1 MMRLLHL
8 RHLPAPVGIKVRTGC
23 LGNRAPG
30 FRYWRGERI
39 WQRRFRLISLTTII
53 AVLTVGLHEPNGQL
67 KLHTPKHYADL
78 MQKYFD
84 ENDDADIDAII
95 VPVFKALVSTGI
107 LGRSVYLATFPED
120 ATPEMKESV
129 KDEEEKNV

>member
-1 MMRLLHL
+1 MAKKIPFNFFKEGQFLKLDIGKLKAIEDM
-8 RHLPAPVGIKVRTGC
+8 VGRPI
-23 LGNRAPG
+23 
-30 FRYWRGERI
+30 GEI
-39 WQRRFRLISLTTII
+39 IANSQAISLTTII

-84 ENDDADIDAII
+84 DNDDADIDAII

>member
-1 MMRLLHL
+1 MAKKIPFEFFKEGQFLKLDIGKLKAIEDM
-8 RHLPAPVGIKVRTGC
+8 VGRPI
-23 LGNRAPG
+23 
-30 FRYWRGERI
+30 GEI
-39 WQRRFRLISLTTII
+39 IANSQAISLTTII

-84 ENDDADIDAII
+84 DNDDADIDAII

>member
-1 MMRLLHL
+1 MAKKIPFEFFKEGQFLKLDIGKLKAIEDM
-8 RHLPAPVGIKVRTGC
+8 VGRPI
-23 LGNRAPG
+23 
-30 FRYWRGERI
+30 GEI
-39 WQRRFRLISLTTII
+39 IANSQAISLTTII

-67 KLHTPKHYADL
+67 KLHTPKYYADL

-84 ENDDADIDAII
+84 DNDDADIDAII

>member
-1 MMRLLHL
+1 MAKKIPFEFFKEGQFLKLDIGKL
-8 RHLPAPVGIKVRTGC
+8 KAIEDIVGRPI
-23 LGNRAPG
+23 
-30 FRYWRGERI
+30 GEI
-39 WQRRFRLISLTTII
+39 IANSQAISLTTII

-84 ENDDADIDAII
+84 DNDDADIDAII

-120 ATPEMKESV
+120 ATPEMKEAT

>member
-1 MMRLLHL
+1 MAKKIPFEFFKEGQFLKLDIGKL
-8 RHLPAPVGIKVRTGC
+8 KAIEDIVGRPI
-23 LGNRAPG
+23 
-30 FRYWRGERI
+30 GEI
-39 WQRRFRLISLTTII
+39 IANSQAISLTTII

-84 ENDDADIDAII
+84 DNDDADIDAII

-120 ATPEMKESV
+120 ATSEMKEAA

>member
-1 MMRLLHL
+1 MAKKIPFEFFKEGQFLKLDIGKL
-8 RHLPAPVGIKVRTGC
+8 KAIEDLVGRPIGDIIA
-23 LGNRAPG
+23 NS
-30 FRYWRGERI
+30 
-39 WQRRFRLISLTTII
+39 QSISLTTII

-67 KLHTPKHYADL
+67 KFHTPKHYADL
-78 MQKYFD
+78 IQKYFD
-84 ENDDADIDAII
+84 DNDDADIDAII

-120 ATPEMKESV
+120 ATPEMKEAA

>member
-1 MMRLLHL
+1 MAKKIPFNFFKEGQFLKLDIGKLKAIEDM
-8 RHLPAPVGIKVRTGC
+8 VGRPI
-23 LGNRAPG
+23 
-30 FRYWRGERI
+30 GEI
-39 WQRRFRLISLTTII
+39 IANSQAISLTTII

-84 ENDDADIDAII
+84 DNDDADIDAII

-120 ATPEMKESV
+120 ATPEMKEAT

>member
-1 MMRLLHL
+1 MSKKIPFEFFKEGQFLKLDIGKLKAIEDM
-8 RHLPAPVGIKVRTGC
+8 VGRPI
-23 LGNRAPG
+23 
-30 FRYWRGERI
+30 GEI
-39 WQRRFRLISLTTII
+39 IANSQAISLTTII

-84 ENDDADIDAII
+84 DNDDADIDAII

>member
-1 MMRLLHL
+1 MAKKIPFDFFKEGQFLKLDIGKLKAIEDM
-8 RHLPAPVGIKVRTGC
+8 VGRPI
-23 LGNRAPG
+23 
-30 FRYWRGERI
+30 GEI
-39 WQRRFRLISLTTII
+39 IANSQAISLTTII